1 MGSYAR
7 NILTNMHS
15 IIARVRT
22 VDFIVPNQFFIK
34 NSKQQASFNA
44 YKFNT
49 KRIVSTIFMIGTSWK
64 NQLFLDITGRN
75 DWSSALVYSYGT
87 GNFSYFY
94 PF

>member
-22 VDFIVPNQFFIK
+22 VDYCAQPILYQ

-64 NQLFLDITGRN
+64 NQLFLDITG
-75 DWSSALVYSYGT
+75 T
-87 GNFSYFY
+87 
-94 PF
+94 